1 MKTAQD
7 LLDKLLELESNT
19 QRELEITEFLNNKIK
34 SIIIEVVEIC
44 DAHAEQ
50 GCFDKEGAL
59 ANSLNLMS

>member
-19 QRELEITEFLNNKIK
+19 QRELKITEFLNNRIK